1 MLHTGQATWLAVP
14 YAACTAGHH
23 TAAFAALERV
33 GGVEALTSQALVLLA
48 HVGNGRNES
57 RVGSLGCANRPL
69 ICQAQGH
76 L

>member
-1 MLHTGQATWLAVP
+1 MLSRMQRVLQDT
-14 YAACTAGHH
+14 H

-33 GGVEALTSQALVLLA
+33 GGVDALTQAAVPLE

-57 RVGSLGCANRPL
+57 RVGSLGCANRHL
-69 ICQAQGH
+69 ICQAQGY